1 MYADDL
7 PTLALRFDKPAAIK
21 YKLRNHDFPIPL
33 RCRGLFLLWG
43 DWGERKTEDAESSP
57 ARFLFLGCP
66 VGASAKR
73 RVAIPRFNT
82 VSFGKHSL
90 MYMGPKVW
98 SSVPCNV
105 KEASIP

>member
-1 MYADDL
+1 MTSLYL
-7 PTLALRFDKPAAIK
+7 SAAEASFCCGETGEK
-21 YKLRNHDFPIPL
+21 EKESARNRPPRAFYFF
-33 RCRGLFLLWG
+33 GY
-43 DWGERKTEDAESSP
+43 
-57 ARFLFLGCP
+57 P

-73 RVAIPRFNT
+73 RVAIPTFNT

-90 MYMGPKVW
+90 MYTDPKVW

>member
-82 VSFGKHSL
+82 VSLEKHSL
-90 MYMGPKVW
+90 MYMAQRYRYGGLFLVT
-98 SSVPCNV
+98 
-105 KEASIP
+105 